1 MFRVGLSAKRWPAL
15 PDQKEFDGLELICSV
30 RPSPLCLQ
38 AIVAGGR
45 ASLTLS
51 RSVLQSILDGE

>member
-1 MFRVGLSAKRWPAL
+1 LH
-15 PDQKEFDGLELICSV
+15 PDQKEFDGTELITAF

-45 ASLTLS
+45 AN
-51 RSVLQSILDGE
+51 